1 MKSIL
6 KVKNTKVYVTML
18 IVVIN
23 IPICAQTDTTKWEFL
38 TVKDGDTVF
47 IRKPSKIDKARDIGD
62 YTTAIKESYKL
73 IKEEPEATDY
83 VYNLACIY
91 AIINQK
97 DSAFKHLDLAIR
109 TDSTAFPVTDPD
121 FFNLISDKRW
131 SELVENQMK
140 KIILSTKF
148 SYKDTSVVKQLWKM
162 KLTDQALYSQIN
174 VYEKTLGMNNPKSD
188 SLWKIKEKLN
198 ENNVRQLERII
209 NKYGWPKATDF
220 GGVGVGAAFL
230 IIQHSNLE
238 LQKKYLPLL
247 EEAAKNKEAN
257 WEEVALMTDRI
268 LTAENKPQIYG
279 SQVTYNE
286 KTKQYELFPIKDP
299 EYVDK
304 RRAEKGMIPLKDYVS
319 NWGIKFEVKQK
330 N

>member
-1 MKSIL
+1 M
-6 KVKNTKVYVTML
+6 
-18 IVVIN
+18 
-23 IPICAQTDTTKWEFL
+23 
-38 TVKDGDTVF
+38 
-47 IRKPSKIDKARDIGD
+47 
-62 YTTAIKESYKL
+62 
-73 IKEEPEATDY
+73 
-83 VYNLACIY
+83 
-91 AIINQK
+91 
-97 DSAFKHLDLAIR
+97 
-109 TDSTAFPVTDPD
+109 
-121 FFNLISDKRW
+121 
-131 SELVENQMK
+131 
-140 KIILSTKF
+140 
-148 SYKDTSVVKQLWKM
+148 
-162 KLTDQALYSQIN
+162 
-174 VYEKTLGMNNPKSD
+174 
-188 SLWKIKEKLN
+188 
-198 ENNVRQLERII
+198 ERII

-247 EEAAKNKEAN
+247 EVAAKTKEAN

-319 NWGIKFEVKQK
+319 NWGIKFEVPQK
-330 N
+330 K